1 MRKYAF
7 LKNPM
12 KCNESDYIYKIMI
25 YQTKNEGVFLFQYC
39 SIDAI
44 QCSFDQYYND
54 LEDVYDD
61 WNDEI
66 DERINRFAKYHSDN
80 NNATI
85 KRIISRSKAK
95 SKERTEKKRVDD
107 NPDKKEKRVLQDH
120 SDGEI

>member
-66 DERINRFAKYHSDN
+66 DER
-80 NNATI
+80 
-85 KRIISRSKAK
+85 
-95 SKERTEKKRVDD
+95 
-107 NPDKKEKRVLQDH
+107 
-120 SDGEI
+120 G

>member
-12 KCNESDYIYKIMI
+12 KCNKSDYIYKIML

-54 LEDVYDD
+54 LEDIYDD

-66 DERINRFAKYHSDN
+66 DERGWIDINDPLPFCQHDAF
-80 NNATI
+80 I
-85 KRIISRSKAK
+85 PI
-95 SKERTEKKRVDD
+95 RVKGRDIGK
-107 NPDKKEKRVLQDH
+107 PEWGKLETLV
-120 SDGEI
+120 DGEWVEYKPK

>member
-12 KCNESDYIYKIMI
+12 KCNKSDYIYKIML
-25 YQTKNEGVFLFQYC
+25 YQTKNEVVFLFQYC

-54 LEDVYDD
+54 LEDIYDD

-66 DERINRFAKYHSDN
+66 DERGWIDINDPLPFCQHDAF
-80 NNATI
+80 I
-85 KRIISRSKAK
+85 PI
-95 SKERTEKKRVDD
+95 RVKGRDIGK
-107 NPDKKEKRVLQDH
+107 PEWGKLETLV
-120 SDGEI
+120 DGEWVEYKPK

>member
-12 KCNESDYIYKIMI
+12 KCNKSDYIYKIMI
-25 YQTKNEGVFLFQYC
+25 YQTKKGGFFLFQYC

-66 DERINRFAKYHSDN
+66 DERGWIDINDPLPFCQHDAF
-80 NNATI
+80 I
-85 KRIISRSKAK
+85 PI
-95 SKERTEKKRVDD
+95 RVKGRDIGK
-107 NPDKKEKRVLQDH
+107 PEWGKLETLV
-120 SDGEI
+120 DGEWVEYKPK